1 MNTSA
6 NRRGWCLVPHTS
18 PYTHIDLQE
27 VANRNNAA
35 RHIVAGFSTVTP
47 TLADIWRYLEDALAD
62 TLILSDEVTRLAAE
76 LRDSRLDHANLIAAA
91 RAALGA
97 SLEGEPNPLSYL
109 RDELTATGHAPQ
121 GEGERP

>member
-6 NRRGWCLVPHTS
+6 NRRWWCLVPNTS

-27 VANRNNAA
+27 VASRNKAA
-35 RHIVAGFSTVTP
+35 QHIVAGFSTAMP
-47 TLADIWRYLEDALAD
+47 TLADIWRYLKDALSD
-62 TLILSDEVTRLAAE
+62 TLILSDEVTRLVTE
-76 LRDSRLDHANLIAAA
+76 LRDSRLDHANLIAAK

-97 SLEGEPNPLSYL
+97 SLEGEPNPMFYL
-109 RDELTATGHAPQ
+109 CDELTATGYAPQ